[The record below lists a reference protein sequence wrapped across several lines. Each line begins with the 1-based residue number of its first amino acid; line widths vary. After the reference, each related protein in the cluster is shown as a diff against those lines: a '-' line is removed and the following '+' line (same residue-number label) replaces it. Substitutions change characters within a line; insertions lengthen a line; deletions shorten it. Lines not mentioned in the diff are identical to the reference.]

1 MVILVIITIASW
13 DGAVGEGANQ
23 LEAGS
28 VGDDYITRRPA
39 TPLQIRLSPAS
50 ALSLISPSTFPLL
63 APEAPAG
70 QQLTPARGHGNFEIG
85 HAKLV

>member
-1 MVILVIITIASW
+1 MEQWGRGPTSLIL
-13 DGAVGEGANQ
+13 
-23 LEAGS
+23 GS
-28 VGDDYITRRPA
+28 ISDDYITRRPA

-50 ALSLISPSTFPLL
+50 GLSLIPPSTFLLL
-63 APEAPAG
+63 APEALAG

>member
-1 MVILVIITIASW
+1 MEQWGRGPTSLIL
-13 DGAVGEGANQ
+13 
-23 LEAGS
+23 GS
-28 VGDDYITRRPA
+28 IGDDYITRRPA

-50 ALSLISPSTFPLL
+50 GLSFIPPSTFPLL
-63 APEAPAG
+63 APEALAG